1 MVVPVATALPRDNI
15 DCVDAVVILPP
26 CKPALR
32 MRYAGRRRAD
42 QSGREETQISC
53 RRHLV
58 VPSLT
63 LHPLAMPFAEGYSE
77 RIFQNSQSVAASANK
92 FGDPRLEQSRFR
104 LAWLASREKN
114 ARRSGA
120 EQPRGGVDKCMR
132 RNRPRRANAG
142 DLAAGSA

>member
-15 DCVDAVVILPP
+15 DGVDAVVILPP
-26 CKPALR
+26 CQPALR

-63 LHPLAMPFAEGYSE
+63 LHPLALPFAEGYSE
-77 RIFQNSQSVAASANK
+77 RIFQNSQSIAASANK
-92 FGDPRLEQSRFR
+92 FGDPRLQQRRCRRS
-104 LAWLASREKN
+104 WLVSREIN
-114 ARRSGA
+114 AGRSGA
-120 EQPRGGVDKCMR
+120 EQRPRGIAQSLR
-132 RNRPRRANAG
+132 
-142 DLAAGSA
+142 